1 MAVEIGRHNGDWETQ
16 QLPYIKYLPGVEL
29 VIARKC
35 QSLMNAADNDN
46 FHQNISMVIVD
57 LYESNAF

>member
-46 FHQNISMVIVD
+46 FHQNISMVTVD